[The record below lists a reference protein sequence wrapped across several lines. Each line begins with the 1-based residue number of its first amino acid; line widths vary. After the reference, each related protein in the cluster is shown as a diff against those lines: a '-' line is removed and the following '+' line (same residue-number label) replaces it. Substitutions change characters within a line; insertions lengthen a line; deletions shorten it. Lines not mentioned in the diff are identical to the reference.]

1 MKASDNFKTVIQSYL
16 EHRAISDELFAVVY
30 GKENKNIDDCI
41 QYILNEVQR
50 SGCNG
55 FMDDEIFGMAV
66 HYYDEDNIEIGKSID
81 CRVVMNHIVELTDE
95 EKAQAHRDAL
105 QKAQNE
111 AYTKLKQSK
120 SKPKAIAHTD
130 NRQQSLFDL

>member
-55 FMDDEIFGMAV
+55 FTDDEIFGMAV

-81 CRVVMNHIVELTDE
+81 CRVVVNHIVELIDE

-111 AYTKLKQSK
+111 AYMKLKQSK
-120 SKPKAIAHTD
+120 SKPKAIVQID

>member
-55 FMDDEIFGMAV
+55 FTDDEIFGMAV

-81 CRVVMNHIVELTDE
+81 CRVVVNHIVELIDE

-111 AYTKLKQSK
+111 AYIKLKQSK
-120 SKPKAIAHTD
+120 SKPKAIAQTD